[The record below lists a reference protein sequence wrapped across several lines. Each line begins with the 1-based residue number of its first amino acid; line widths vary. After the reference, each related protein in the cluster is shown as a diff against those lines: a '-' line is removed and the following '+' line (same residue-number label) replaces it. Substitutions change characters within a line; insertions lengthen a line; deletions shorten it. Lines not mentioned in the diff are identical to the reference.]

1 MTGLTPVCIRVKTPP
16 MRQAAGADRNVQRGP
31 LHLGHAKQTLPSL
44 LSMLQVASK
53 NPFDDSLPYSRAV
66 FSGLAAYSR
75 DATLLWGLMWLCT
88 MEYSQPKESD

>member
-1 MTGLTPVCIRVKTPP
+1 
-16 MRQAAGADRNVQRGP
+16 
-31 LHLGHAKQTLPSL
+31 
-44 LSMLQVASK
+44 MLQVASK
-53 NPFDDSLPYSRAV
+53 NLFDDSLPYSRAV